1 MAVDQ
6 TIGVNIHDPLS
17 CLDRQPLTIRRKDRL
32 TDICHRAAATERLT
46 AAQLMVFTFIALKMI
61 RYCRIADR
69 LSLNWIANASPHL
82 GDVRSLRRIL
92 DRLEEAQLLVR
103 VRGCGRGQYT
113 VFALHPRLTALV
125 LPQCDVPRTVLPP
138 AAIADQPISADPVA
152 VVVAEPTEP
161 RTGRQRPVTPQ
172 SASQVA
178 MVLQEL
184 PAAMQPRTGKHHAAA
199 SRLVRVALDRGYS
212 IQQVTAAV
220 QYRVPRGLVFNPPGF
235 LAARLEALYITQQ
248 PSRVTEEARS
258 RAVAQQRAES
268 AEADADLAR
277 QQCASANLWSRISDR
292 VLGQLLGAAARHR
305 GTVFSNPK
313 IAVRALSA
321 ELQSVLSAAAD
332 ADSAVT
338 AWVAEWAHPDTPS
351 ASDEK
356 VTQARAVFAAEP
368 VKGGPYQPPFSA
380 ATPYI
385 DIYIGNTS
393 TSHSSNLT
401 DRNPINTAT
410 MGDSR

>member
-46 AAQLMVFTFIALKMI
+46 AAQLMVFTFIALKLI

-69 LSLNWIANASPHL
+69 LSLNWIATASPHL

-92 DRLEEAQLLVR
+92 DRLEDAQLLVR

-125 LPQCDVPRTVLPP
+125 LPQCDGPRTVLPP
-138 AAIADQPISADPVA
+138 AAISSDHAISADPIA
-152 VVVAEPTEP
+152 VGVDKPSEPPTA
-161 RTGRQRPVTPQ
+161 RQQPVIPQ
-172 SASQVA
+172 SGPQIA

-184 PAAMQPRTGKHHAAA
+184 PAVMRPRTGKHHAAV
-199 SRLVRVALDRGYS
+199 SRLVRGALDRGYS
-212 IQQVTAAV
+212 IQQVTGAV

-235 LAARLEALYITQQ
+235 LAARLGALYSMQQ
-248 PSRVTEEARS
+248 PFRVTEDART
-258 RAVAQQRAES
+258 RAVAQQRAEA
-268 AEADADLAR
+268 AETDADLAR
-277 QQCASANLWSRISDR
+277 QQCTSANLWSRISDR

-321 ELQSVLSAAAD
+321 ELQTVISTADD
-332 ADSAVT
+332 ADSAVA

-351 ASDEK
+351 ASNEK

-368 VKGGPYQPPFSA
+368 LKGVQSNPPLAS
-380 ATPYI
+380 PPLI
-385 DIYIGNTS
+385 
-393 TSHSSNLT
+393 
-401 DRNPINTAT
+401 
-410 MGDSR
+410 